1 VVPASALAWL
11 FWFALLQR
19 TAAGLASLT
28 LLATPV
34 LGIVFSALELNERP
48 AGWEILGMTLI
59 ATALLIVGPL
69 AMGNVQWR
77 RSPAPKF

>member
-1 VVPASALAWL
+1 
-11 FWFALLQR
+11 
-19 TAAGLASLT
+19 
-28 LLATPV
+28 V

-59 ATALLIVGPL
+59 ATAQLIDGPL